1 MAYLRTAQ
9 TNKSVTCI
17 YVPNCLYFVLRTG
30 LAGRSV
36 QSYEKGSFFSAF
48 SHFGSFS
55 QVFSQVKECLISQMH
70 EMIKVLLAV
79 AFPIVFIL
87 FYDQYSQGGVLKLK
101 KNYHF
106 F

>member
-1 MAYLRTAQ
+1 
-9 TNKSVTCI
+9 
-17 YVPNCLYFVLRTG
+17 
-30 LAGRSV
+30 
-36 QSYEKGSFFSAF
+36 
-48 SHFGSFS
+48 
-55 QVFSQVKECLISQMH
+55 MH